1 MSRRREGGGSGRLLR
16 RSRQAAR
23 AETPRPAAGQAR
35 RDRGGQHVRRSYR
48 SSNQR
53 KARVD
58 PTRPG
63 SGDVRRSSAHRVI
76 KEPPLKPVVAPAVAA
91 LPGEERVLRAAEK
104 ALSGETGGLRALVPF
119 LGPAF
124 VAAVAVSVPGDFADH
139 NAGR

>member
-23 AETPRPAAGQAR
+23 AETPRPAAGHAR

-48 SSNQR
+48 GSNQR

-91 LPGEERVLRAAEK
+91 LPGEERVLPASEK
-104 ALSGETGGLRALVPF
+104 ALSEETGGLRALLPF
-119 LGPAF
+119 LAPPL
-124 VAAVAVSVPGDFADH
+124 SPTVPLPHPPTSD
-139 NAGR
+139 